1 MLCFNRQRSYL
12 CAGDVLGLEQLS
24 FYEYRDNRQCII
36 KQEVLD
42 EFVGDV
48 DES

>member
-1 MLCFNRQRSYL
+1 MW
-12 CAGDVLGLEQLS
+12 CASDVLGLEQLP
-24 FYEYRDNRQCII
+24 FYEYRENRQRII